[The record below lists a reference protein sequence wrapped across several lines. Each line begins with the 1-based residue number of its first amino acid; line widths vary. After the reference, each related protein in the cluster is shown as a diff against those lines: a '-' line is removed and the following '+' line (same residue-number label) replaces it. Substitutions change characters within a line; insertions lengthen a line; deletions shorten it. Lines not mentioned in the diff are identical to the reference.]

1 MLRRPLQPLK
11 LQQKPL
17 ALGGVFHVAD
27 LVAEPKICEVLK
39 LALDGIERLFS
50 VLLNRALR
58 CLPLVGQPIKFIR
71 KECEGFL
78 VNGEPAKPFGKL
90 PLHFPERDVA
100 EAVQDLV
107 HDVLGIA
114 VPEAILRRA
123 FPPSEPQ
130 QVALLKLMVRRRAN
144 HLRRHWRVGLAEPR
158 EQGGDPDRRLEQLA
172 AKHADSDEAT
182 LLECWFDF
190 EASLRTLPAKQ
201 REVLI
206 LKEVYGKSCE
216 EVAVA
221 VGIAPS
227 SIGKYV
233 SEAKKSLTEMREVKD
248 DV

>member
-1 MLRRPLQPLK
+1 MKQTLQGRHLSED
-11 LQQKPL
+11 QQESCASLYERYFRYVHFL
-17 ALGGVFHVAD
+17 A
-27 LVAEPKICEVLK
+27 
-39 LALDGIERLFS
+39 
-50 VLLNRALR
+50 
-58 CLPLVGQPIKFIR
+58 R
-71 KECEGFL
+71 KQF
-78 VNGEPAKPFGKL
+78 
-90 PLHFPERDVA
+90 RDP

-172 AKHADSDEAT
+172 AKHADSDEVT